1 MRKRKNAES
10 ADEMNQL
17 QKKQKKSQV
26 LVPWTEQNKKKRK
39 TKVKVEIKTTK
50 ATK

>member
-10 ADEMNQL
+10 LDEINQL
-17 QKKQKKSQV
+17 QKKGKKSQV
-26 LVPWTEQNKKKRK
+26 LVPWTEPKKKKRK